1 MRPLDLVKTSRDLA
15 QVSRGR
21 PREANL
27 RRAVSTAYYA
37 LFHCLAEC
45 GANLLVGGSG
55 SDRSQPAWNQT
66 YRALSHGNVRS
77 RCENR
82 NFIARFPID
91 IQDFANMFVDM
102 QAKRHSADY
111 DPDATFSLHDTI
123 QNIDD
128 VENAIIRFNSAPRKD
143 RCAFAVYVL
152 FQRR

>member
-45 GANLLVGGSG
+45 SANLLVGGSG

-66 YRALSHGNVRS
+66 YRALNHGNVRS

-82 NFIARFPID
+82 SFIARFPID

-123 QNIDD
+123 QDIDD
-128 VENAIIRFNSAPRKD
+128 VENAIIRFNRAPRKD
-143 RCAFAVYVL
+143 RRAFAIYVL